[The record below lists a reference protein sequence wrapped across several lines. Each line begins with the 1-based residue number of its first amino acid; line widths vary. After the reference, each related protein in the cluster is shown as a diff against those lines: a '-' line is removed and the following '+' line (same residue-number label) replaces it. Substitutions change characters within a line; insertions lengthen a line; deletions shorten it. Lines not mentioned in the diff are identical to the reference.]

1 MVGGGM
7 SVLGALSAT
16 LKNDLAQFQICTI
29 DEEQAV
35 PTYLENTG
43 SSVFGLGMTV
53 ALASFGG

>member
-16 LKNDLAQFQICTI
+16 LKNGLAQCQICAI
-29 DEEQAV
+29 GEKQAV
-35 PTYLENTG
+35 STYLENTG

-53 ALASFGG
+53 ASACSGG